1 MSTVAKTV
9 KIPRSLATALAR
21 EARER
26 HLTESELI
34 REGIRRVVETDD
46 GLDMQALIGRDLG
59 IGKGP
64 RDLSSSRKRLA
75 GYGRPRHR

>member
-1 MSTVAKTV
+1 MSSVAKTV
-9 KIPRSLATALAR
+9 KIPKSLAAALSR

-26 HLTESELI
+26 DLTESELI
-34 REGIRRVVETDD
+34 REGIRRVVETKD
-46 GLDMQALIGRDLG
+46 GLDMEALIGPDVG

-64 RDLSSSRKRLA
+64 RDLSSNRKRLN